1 MKNFKSLIML
11 LVVLFCMP
19 AIAQQLPMDTAVR
32 YGKLPNGLTYYVRH
46 NALPK
51 ERVNFYIAQKVGS
64 VQEEEEQRGLAHFLE
79 HMCFNGT
86 KHFPGNGIVKF
97 CERIGV
103 KFGVNLNAYTSTDET
118 VYNID
123 DVPVSDLN
131 IDSCLLILRDWS
143 DGLTLDPKEIDK
155 ERGVIHE
162 EWRMRSS
169 ATMRIYERNLPTLY
183 PGSRYGH
190 RFPIGLMSVIDNFK
204 PEALRAYYEKWYRP
218 DLQGIIVV
226 GDIDVDAVEA
236 KIKSLF
242 ADIQMP
248 ETPAAYEHYPV
259 PANPEAIYI
268 VDKDKEQAQPVI
280 MIQFKNEPM
289 PAEYKNTP
297 VFLAQNLITG
307 IMTSVVNSRL
317 NELSQKPDCPF
328 VGAGVYYGDYL
339 VSKTMEAVGI
349 QIVPKQG
356 QDAAAVQAVMQEVER
371 AARFGLTATEVIRA
385 REEFM
390 SHLESI
396 YDNRDKQKH
405 NFYIPQY
412 VRHFLEGDPIPDL
425 STEYN
430 LYKALAPQLPVEAYN
445 QVFAQS
451 VASVDTNFVL
461 LAMYPDKEGFSVPTA
476 AELKAAVMAAKAAEL
491 TAYVD
496 NVKNEP
502 LVPEVP
508 AAGKIK
514 KEKAAPFGYT
524 EWTLS
529 NGARVYFRKTD
540 FNESQVLFSARS
552 FGGQSLL
559 PESDLLNATLLGIVM
574 NSTGWGN
581 FSSVELEKKLAGKQ
595 ASVQVSLGQNT
606 DNLSGSSTPKDLRTL
621 FELIYLHFQKPADD
635 QAAYDNIINLLKTQ
649 LANAEKDPSTAFS
662 DSIRTTLYNNHP
674 RVKGLKL
681 EDLAEADYAAI
692 KRIYSER
699 FATAGDFDFYFTGN
713 FDVDSLRAFTETY
726 IASLPAQ
733 KKREKFVNHKIYF
746 RTGTVENRFKREMEV
761 PQGNLIQVWS
771 GELDYSMKNAVVL
784 NALGQILTQ
793 RYLKSIREDGGL
805 AYSVQ
810 AMGQA
815 DTGVRD
821 EYAVQIVCPVKPAQV
836 DSALLLMQQGI
847 DDIAKSGVTAEE
859 LDKVKKY
866 ELKEY
871 ANQQIQNGYWQGLV
885 ISQTRWGYDAHT
897 GYEEVVNNL
906 TSADIQNFVRNVLL
920 KHHNRITV
928 TMLPESL
935 EENH

>member
-86 KHFPGNGIVKF
+86 KHFLGNGIVKF

-248 ETPAAYEHYPV
+248 ENPAAYEHYPV

-821 EYAVQIVCPVKPAQV
+821 EYAVQIVCPVKPAQA

>member
-248 ETPAAYEHYPV
+248 KNPAAYEHYPV

-390 SHLESI
+390 SQLESI

-476 AELKAAVMAAKAAEL
+476 DELKAAVMAAKAAEL

-821 EYAVQIVCPVKPAQV
+821 EYAVQIVCPVKPAQA

>member
-1 MKNFKSLIML
+1 MKTIKSLMML
-11 LVVLFCMP
+11 LAVLFCWPVM
-19 AIAQQLPMDTAVR
+19 AQQLPMDSAVR

-86 KHFPGNGIVKF
+86 EHFPGNGIVKF

-123 DVPVSDLN
+123 DVPVSDTN

-169 ATMRIYERNLPTLY
+169 ATMRIYERNLPALY

-242 ADIQMP
+242 ADIKMP
-248 ETPAAYEHYPV
+248 ENPAAYEHYPV
-259 PANPEAIYI
+259 PANAEPIYI

-280 MIQFKNEPM
+280 MIQFKSEPM
-289 PAEYKNTP
+289 PDEYKNTP
-297 VFLAQNLITG
+297 VFLAQNLITS

-317 NELSQKPDCPF
+317 NELSQQPDCPF

-339 VSKTMEAVGI
+339 ISKTMEAVGI

-390 SHLESI
+390 SQLESI

-405 NFYIPQY
+405 SFYIPQY
-412 VRHFLEGDPIPDL
+412 VRHFLEGEPIPDL
-425 STEYN
+425 ETEFTI
-430 LYKALAPQLPVEAYN
+430 YKALAPQLPAEAYS
-445 QVFAQS
+445 QTFAQC

-461 LAMYPDKEGFSVPTA
+461 LAMYPEKEGFSIPTA
-476 AELKAAVMAAKAAEL
+476 AELKAAVVAAKAAEL
-491 TAYVD
+491 TPYVD

-502 LVPEVP
+502 LVSEVP

-540 FNESQVLFSARS
+540 FNESQVLLSARS

-559 PESDLLNATLLGIVM
+559 PTSDLTNATLLGIVM

-581 FSSVELEKKLAGKQ
+581 FNSVELEKKLAGKQ
-595 ASVQVSLGQNT
+595 ASVQVSLGQLT
-606 DNLSGSSTPKDLRTL
+606 DNLNGSSTPKDLRTL

-649 LANAEKDPSTAFS
+649 LANAEKDPSTAFG
-662 DSIRTTLYNNHP
+662 DSVRTTVYNRHP

-681 EDLAEADYAAI
+681 ENLAEADYAAI

-699 FATAGDFDFYFTGN
+699 FAAAGDFDFYFTGN

-733 KKREKFVNHKIYF
+733 KKREKFVDHKIYV
-746 RTGTVENRFKREMEV
+746 RTGTLENRFKREMEV
-761 PQGNLIQVWS
+761 PQGNIIQVWS
-771 GELDYSMKNAVVL
+771 GELGYSMKNAAVL

-815 DTGVRD
+815 DTGTRD
-821 EYAVQIVCPVKPAQV
+821 EYTIQIVCPVKPAQA

-847 DDIAKSGVTAEE
+847 DDIAKHGVTAEE
-859 LDKVKKY
+859 LDQVKKY

-871 ANQQIQNGYWQGLV
+871 ANQQIQNSYWQSAIV
-885 ISQTRWGYDAHT
+885 AQTRWGYDAHT

-906 TSADIQNFVRNVLL
+906 TSADIQNFVSKVLL
-920 KHHNRITV
+920 KQHNRVTV